1 MSRTPECPDCDS
13 IDTSRSHRKPLEY
26 FFLGFRF
33 YRCNDC
39 QRRFHTFLLRDI
51 WQSTS
56 SS

>member
-1 MSRTPECPDCDS
+1 MSRTPECPDCAS

-26 FFLGFRF
+26 LLLGCRF
-33 YRCNDC
+33 YRCNTC
-39 QRRFHTFLLRDI
+39 NRRFHTFLLRDI

>member
-26 FFLGFRF
+26 LFLGFRF

-39 QRRFHTFLLRDI
+39 QRRFHTFLIRDI

-56 SS
+56 S